1 MRQFVT
7 KKQKGTTFALP
18 FRQKTLETIPYK
30 LINFLKWTTE
40 KNSKNLLLR
49 VKE

>member
-7 KKQKGTTFALP
+7 KNKKEQPLLYHLD
-18 FRQKTLETIPYK
+18 RKTLETIPYK